1 MKNGR
6 MSSFKTAAWTC
17 LTAFALAYPASSAFA
32 QEGNNYGVADIEVSA
47 NAGIVSDYRF
57 RGLSLS
63 DRDPAVQ
70 AGVDVT
76 HQSGWYAGTWVSSVN
91 GIGDADAE
99 IDFYGGWGRES
110 GGVDYSLGVHGY
122 VFAGDAD
129 FNFVEVT
136 GTLGKTLG
144 PANVELKL
152 AWSPDRGNG
161 RDNLYIGTQADVG
174 IPGTPLTAR
183 VRVGRENGAFD
194 EKWDWEAG
202 LLYSR
207 RWLTLSA
214 SYVDTDYKGASE
226 AGRLGR
232 AGFLAGVTARF

>member
-1 MKNGR
+1 MVEMR
-6 MSSFKTAAWTC
+6 SFRTGAWTF
-17 LTAFALAYPASSAFA
+17 LTAFALAYPAASALA
-32 QEGNNYGVADIEVSA
+32 QEGDNYGVADIDVSA
-47 NAGIVSDYRF
+47 HAAIMSDYRF

-63 DRDPAVQ
+63 DRDPALQV
-70 AGVDVT
+70 GVDVA
-76 HQSGWYAGTWVSSVN
+76 HQSGWYAGTWVSTV

-110 GGVDYSLGVHGY
+110 GGLDYSIGMHGY
-122 VFAGDAD
+122 VFAGDSD
-129 FNFVEVT
+129 LNFVEMT

-152 AWSPDRGNG
+152 AWSPDRKDG

-174 IPGTPLTAR
+174 IPGTPFTAR
-183 VRVGRENGAFD
+183 VKLGRENGAFD

-214 SYVDTDYKGASE
+214 SYVDTNYKGVSE

-232 AGFLAGVTARF
+232 AGLVAGVTARF